1 MSSELKRDIVESLR
15 PLPYAREVQAWLVD
29 FIAAATAKKKP
40 PEDYIRNL
48 DRPSATFVD
57 SRDIDEAVG
66 FIHAIYA
73 RKGYMPPW
81 ELEDELIRAYN
92 PDIPETALRKTLEF
106 SAAEK
111 ARDPLTGYY
120 QKPQV
125 PLVMGLAA
133 IYKEAQQQ
141 PVSIIEIDFSNM
153 RGTNEHNEKIL
164 RTAYPQKPEADIR
177 EEAMALTDRYAFL
190 VAANIVKAA
199 KDRVI
204 NGREPAVQL
213 IPLRT
218 GGDEVRVVA
227 VNLDPAEAS
236 RLLPAIH
243 DGIEAI
249 TATLGLHDH
258 PHAKR
263 PLDNFSNGFGAAGT
277 VFPLEANGRFDEMI
291 AAADRAI
298 GDFKVELGR
307 IRAEVSPFAALK
319 PDSFNLDEIYG
330 DQGAAQ
336 GFLQELD
343 RRLGEETDKLGLKEE
358 KLSNF
363 PTIEEIVHK
372 HNPDHIPDKP
382 ELQTMIL
389 SEFRSRLDEAGIQIT
404 PAQEKI
410 LRIKVLKF
418 PQNDPSSGA
427 LIGRDFPAMAGMAMQ
442 VVQDI
447 NQKTG
452 QKAALW
458 TIGTSFHNL
467 AGLNET
473 LGHGH
478 SNLVLRHQA
487 QEVIKESLHKIGVD
501 RRHFQIAHM
510 GNGDFHTIVQPV
522 IVDDSGQMRIITSRD
537 IEQACLGI
545 EQRLEKLNHTSIKS
559 FLTRYGIQGGDDL
572 PPSFSLMANPRDARM
587 PGLRVS
593 LSAKPYVTDPD
604 IDTHNNRQGGAV
616 MRFITEHLADIAT
629 ANKTRW
635 VKEAAQVFDP
645 HPQIPFSK
653 A

>member
-29 FIAAATAKKKP
+29 FIAAATIKKKP

-48 DRPSATFVD
+48 ERPSATFVD
-57 SRDIDEAVG
+57 SRDINEAVDI
-66 FIHAIYA
+66 IHTIYA
-73 RKGYMPPW
+73 RKGYLPPW

-92 PDIPETALRKTLEF
+92 PDIPETALQKTLEF
-106 SAAEK
+106 SATEK

-133 IYKEAQQQ
+133 LYKEAQQQ
-141 PVSIIEIDFSNM
+141 PVSVIEIDFSNM

-164 RTAYPQKPEADIR
+164 HTADPGKPESDIR
-177 EEAMALTDRYAFL
+177 DEAMALTDRYALL
-190 VAANIVKAA
+190 VAASIMKAA
-199 KDRVI
+199 QDRVLDS
-204 NGREPAVQL
+204 REPAVQL
-213 IPLRT
+213 MPLRT
-218 GGDEVRVVA
+218 GGDEIRVVV

-236 RLLPAIH
+236 RLMPAIH
-243 DGIEAI
+243 DSIEAV

-277 VFPLEANGRFDEMI
+277 VFPLRADGRFDETI
-291 AAADRAI
+291 AEADKAI

-307 IRAEVSPFAALK
+307 IRAENSPFAALK
-319 PDSFNLDEIYG
+319 PDQFNLDEIYR
-330 DQGAAQ
+330 DQGVAQ
-336 GFLQELD
+336 RFLQELN
-343 RRLGEETDKLGLKEE
+343 RRLEEETGKLNLQAVTPPA
-358 KLSNF
+358 F

-372 HNPDHIPDKP
+372 NRPDHIPDRP

-389 SEFRSRLDEAGIQIT
+389 NEFRCRLDEAGIQLT

-418 PQNDPSSGA
+418 PQSDPSSGA

-442 VVQDI
+442 VVADI
-447 NQKTG
+447 NQRTG
-452 QKAALW
+452 QQAALW

-478 SNLVLRHQA
+478 SNLVLRYQA
-487 QEVIKESLHKIGVD
+487 QDIIKESLHKIGVD

-510 GNGDFHTIVQPV
+510 GNGDFYTIVQPV
-522 IVDDSGQMRIITSRD
+522 ILDDAGKVRTVTAKD
-537 IEQACLGI
+537 IDKACLEI
-545 EQRLEKLNHTSIKS
+545 EQRLEKFNKTSIKS
-559 FLTRYGIQGGDDL
+559 FLTRYGIQGADDL

-593 LSAKPYVTDPD
+593 LSAKSYIADPS
-604 IDTHNNRQGGAV
+604 IDTHHNRQGGAV
-616 MRFITEHLADIAT
+616 MRFITEHLSDMAST
-629 ANKTRW
+629 NKARW
-635 VKEAAQVFDP
+635 AKEAAQVFDP
-645 HPQIPFSK
+645 HPQIPF
-653 A
+653 ARG